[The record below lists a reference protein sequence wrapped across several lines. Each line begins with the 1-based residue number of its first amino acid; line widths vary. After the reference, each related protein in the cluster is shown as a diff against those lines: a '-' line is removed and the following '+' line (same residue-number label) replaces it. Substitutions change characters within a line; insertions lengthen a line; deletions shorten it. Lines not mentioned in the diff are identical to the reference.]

1 MDKFNKDLKQ
11 DVKKDLKE
19 KFDRRMFEPADI
31 SDRDADKI
39 KRPSI
44 KYWPDVWRRLKQNK
58 LAMVGLILIVI
69 MIVMSIIGPKMNKF
83 DYFQQFYDK
92 MNLRPNKEHWFGTEE
107 LGRDL
112 WTRVWFG
119 ARYSLIIGIL
129 AATIDFIIGVI
140 YGGISGIASRRVD
153 GVLMRV
159 AEVVYSIP
167 YLLIV
172 ILLSVVF
179 SSAGAGTSLPV
190 LILAMTLT
198 SWVPMAILVRGQ
210 VLQLKESEYSLA
222 SESLGATKGWILRKH
237 IIPNTLGPILV
248 NVTLTIPRAIF
259 AEATLGF
266 LGLGIQAPKSSLG
279 SLANDGLAGMAVGR
293 AYQLIIPAILISLIM
308 FGFNVLGDG
317 LRDALDPRL
326 RK

>member
-1 MDKFNKDLKQ
+1 METQTNLTKNLTPDMFLPASHEDRNA
-11 DVKKDLKE
+11 E
-19 KFDRRMFEPADI
+19 KIR
-31 SDRDADKI
+31 
-39 KRPSI
+39 RPSI

-58 LAMVGLILIVI
+58 LAMIGLTLIII
-69 MIVMSIIGPKMNKF
+69 MSFMSIIGTHINGF
-83 DYFQQFYDK
+83 TFNEQDYTLINMPPDSV
-92 MNLRPNKEHWFGTEE
+92 HWFGTDE

-112 WTRVWFG
+112 FTRVWLG
-119 ARYSLIIGIL
+119 TRYSLIIGIL
-129 AATIDFIIGVI
+129 AAVIDFVIGVL
-140 YGGISGIASRRVD
+140 YGGLSGMASRRVD
-153 GVLMRV
+153 SIMMRI
-159 AEVVYSIP
+159 AEVIYSIP

-179 SSAGAGTSLPV
+179 SQQGSGTSMFV

-198 SWVPMAILVRGQ
+198 DWVPMAILVRGQ

-248 NVTLTIPRAIF
+248 NITLTIPRAIF
-259 AEATLGF
+259 SEATLGF
-266 LGLGIQAPKSSLG
+266 LGLGLQPPAPSLG
-279 SLANDGLAGMAVGR
+279 NLANDGLAVMPIGVF
-293 AYQLIIPAILISLIM
+293 YQIFFPALFISLIM
-308 FGFNVLGDG
+308 FSFNVLGDG

>member
-1 MDKFNKDLKQ
+1 MDKIDGDLNAQ
-11 DVKKDLKE
+11 
-19 KFDRRMFEPADI
+19 FDKSMFEPADL
-31 SDRDADKI
+31 SNRDADKI
-39 KRPSI
+39 MRPSI

-58 LAMVGLILIVI
+58 LAMVGLYLIII
-69 MIVMSIIGPKMNKF
+69 MILMSIFGPLMNKF
-83 DYFQQFYDK
+83 DYYEQFYEK
-92 MNLRPNKEHWFGTEE
+92 INLKPNSIDWFGTDD

-119 ARYSLIIGIL
+119 ARISLLIGIL
-129 AATIDFIIGVI
+129 AASIDFIIGVI
-140 YGGISGIASRRVD
+140 YGGVSGVASTRVD
-153 GVLMRV
+153 GVMMRI

-167 YLLIV
+167 YLLVV

-179 SSAGAGTSLPV
+179 TKAGSGASLPV

-222 SESLGATKGWILRKH
+222 SESIGGSNRWILKKH

-279 SLANDGLAGMAVGR
+279 SLANDGLAGMAVAR
-293 AYQLIIPAILISLIM
+293 AYQLVIPAILISLIM
-308 FGFNVLGDG
+308 FAFNVLGDG

>member
-1 MDKFNKDLKQ
+1 MDNNLKL
-11 DVKKDLKE
+11 DP
-19 KFDRRMFEPADI
+19 RMFEKATLD
-31 SDRDADKI
+31 DRDAEKI

-58 LAMVGLILIVI
+58 LAMIGLTLIILMGI
-69 MIVMSIIGPKMNKF
+69 MAIIGTKINGF
-83 DYFQQFYDK
+83 SYREQNYDLT
-92 MNLRPNKEHWFGTEE
+92 NVAPNSVHWFGTDE

-112 WTRVWFG
+112 FTRVWFG

-129 AATIDFIIGVI
+129 AAFIDFVVGVI
-140 YGGISGIASRRVD
+140 YGGFSGMASRRVD
-153 GVLMRV
+153 GIMMRI
-159 AEVVYSIP
+159 AEIIYSIP
-167 YLLIV
+167 YLLVV

-179 SSAGAGTSLPV
+179 SQAGSGTSLFV

-198 SWVPMAILVRGQ
+198 DWVPMAILVRGQ

-222 SESLGATKGWILRKH
+222 SESLGGGRGWILRKH

-248 NVTLTIPRAIF
+248 NITLTIPRAIF
-259 AEATLGF
+259 AEATLSF
-266 LGLGIQAPKSSLG
+266 LGLGLQPPKSSLG
-279 SLANDGLAGMAVGR
+279 NLANDGLAVLPVGI
-293 AYQLIIPAILISLIM
+293 AYQILIPALFISLIM
-308 FGFNVLGDG
+308 FSFNVLGDG